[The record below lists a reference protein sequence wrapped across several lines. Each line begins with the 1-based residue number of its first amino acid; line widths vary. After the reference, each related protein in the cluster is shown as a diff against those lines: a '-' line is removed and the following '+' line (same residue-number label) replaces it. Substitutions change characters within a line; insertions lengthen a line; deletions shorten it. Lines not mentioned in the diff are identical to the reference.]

1 VRPVLEKV
9 KKTIEK
15 YSLFTPRSRIIV
27 GFSGGVDSV
36 CLLHVLRNLPG
47 FDLDLWALYVN
58 HQLRPGE
65 NRREIDL
72 LHSLGIEWGV
82 KTRQIEINI
91 PEKLRMKRQSLQL
104 LAREERYR
112 AFETVGREIDARRI
126 ALAHHRDDQAETVLY
141 RIIRGTALD
150 GLAGM
155 AASRDDFYI
164 RPLLAVTRGEIL
176 QYATEHQLT
185 WVEDSSNQKLIY
197 CRNRLRRQLL
207 PEIESAYNPR
217 FKDGLIRL
225 AGLAGEHREFMEK
238 VVADAGR
245 EIIRSESG
253 RIGLKLEPF
262 LQSHPYLQYYLMKK
276 VIDRVLPGRSIETG
290 RLLKFREKINGE
302 KNQFRRMRL
311 TKEVEVSLIAGTVF
325 FGPPE
330 ASNGWRT
337 SCFPVAAPGVTEF
350 AGRGSSLAVSPAAA
364 PLNWDRVTK
373 WEIFIDAATVKLPLQ
388 VRFWRA
394 GDRFW
399 PLGVAGRQ
407 KLSDF
412 FINRKVPRKGRT
424 KVPLLVDGADRI
436 VWVIGYRLSAEFKV
450 TPATREIWRVAV
462 NLEKQGSKG

>member
-1 VRPVLEKV
+1 VLEKV

-15 YSLFTPRSRIIV
+15 YSLFTPRSRIVV

-58 HQLRPGE
+58 HQLRPEE

-72 LHSLGIEWGV
+72 LYSLGAKWGV
-82 KTRQIEINI
+82 TTRQIAINI

-104 LAREERYR
+104 VAREERYR
-112 AFETVGREIDARRI
+112 AFETVGREIAAWRI
-126 ALAHHRDDQAETVLY
+126 ALAHHQDDQAETVLY

-155 AASRDDFYI
+155 AVSRDDFYI
-164 RPLLAVTRGEIL
+164 RPLLAVTREEIL
-176 QYATEHQLT
+176 QYAEEHHLT
-185 WVEDSSNQKLIY
+185 WVEDSSNRKLFY
-197 CRNRLRRQLL
+197 SRNRIRRQLL

-217 FKDGLIRL
+217 FKEGLIRL

-238 VVADAGR
+238 VASEAGR
-245 EIIRSESG
+245 EIIREESG

-262 LQSHPYLQYYLMKK
+262 LQSDPYLQYYLMKK
-276 VIDRVLPGRSIETG
+276 VIEQVLPGQSIETA
-290 RLLKFREKINGE
+290 RLLKFRAKINGE
-302 KNQFRRMRL
+302 KTQFRRMRL

-330 ASNGWRT
+330 VPDGWET
-337 SCFPVAAPGVTEF
+337 SWFPVAAPGVTDF
-350 AGRGSSLAVSPAAA
+350 AGGVSSLVVGPAAA
-364 PLNWDRVTK
+364 PSNWECVTK
-373 WEIFIDAATVKLPLQ
+373 WEIFIDAASLKLPLQ

-399 PLGVAGRQ
+399 PLGVSGRQ

-412 FINRKVPRKGRT
+412 FINRKVPRKERT

-436 VWVIGYRLSAEFKV
+436 IWVIGYRQSAEFKV
-450 TPATREIWRVAV
+450 TSATRDIWRVAV
-462 NLEKQGSKG
+462 NLEKSLQK